1 MVLLD
6 KPGGVTSHDVVAR
19 VRRIMGER
27 RVGHAGTL
35 DPMATGLLIV
45 AIGPATRLLRFVQV
59 ATKRYR
65 GTVELG
71 IATDSLDA
79 DGVVVDRAGVPDVD
93 LDAVRAAAGS
103 LLGAQQQV
111 PPMVSAV
118 KVNGRRLHELARRG
132 LEVDRAAREVVVESF
147 TVDAGADQHHWDFD
161 VVCSTGTY
169 VRVLASE
176 LAHRLGTVGH
186 LSALR
191 RTAIG
196 PYDVSAALSL
206 EAFETSIADR
216 RPLLPP
222 AAMLEGVTKIVVGD
236 RDRQRIVHGQQLEVA
251 DGVAGDWLA
260 ALDPAGELVAVL
272 ARRGDRWQPS
282 VVVTSD
288 LDAPRR

>member
-19 VRRIMGER
+19 VRRIIGER

-79 DGVVVDRAGVPDVD
+79 DGVVVERAGVPDVD

-103 LLGAQQQV
+103 LLGAQLQV

-206 EAFETSIADR
+206 EAFETSIADG
-216 RPLLPP
+216 RPLSPP
-222 AAMLEGVTKIVVGD
+222 ADMLEGVTKIVVGD
-236 RDRQRIVHGQQLEVA
+236 RDRQRIVHGQQIEVA